1 MHMSQIRKLNH
12 VHSESYMLKIIVENL
27 VGFCSIYARS
37 MLGLCSVYDRFML
50 LALHAP
56 HFSPID
62 TSQIIDISFFWQL
75 RFLPLATPI
84 YAQKQLWQL
93 QNHRLGLQNQ
103 PSVTPLVTP
112 TPPSVTPTPPSV
124 TPKSTFGNSDISLL

>member
-1 MHMSQIRKLNH
+1 MSQIRKLNH

-27 VGFCSIYARS
+27 VVFCSVIARS
-37 MLGLCSVYDRFML
+37 LLGLCSVYARFIL

-56 HFSPID
+56 LFSPID
-62 TSQIIDISFFWQL
+62 TSQMIDISFFWQL

-112 TPPSVTPTPPSV
+112 TPPSVTPKPTV
-124 TPKSTFGNSDISLL
+124 CNSNSPVCNSKIDLR